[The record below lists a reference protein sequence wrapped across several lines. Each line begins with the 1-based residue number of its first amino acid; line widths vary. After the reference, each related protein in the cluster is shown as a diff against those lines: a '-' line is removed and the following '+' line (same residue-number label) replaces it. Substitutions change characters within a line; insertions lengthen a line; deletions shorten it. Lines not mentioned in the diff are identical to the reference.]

1 VVVVDE
7 AVGDSVVVVVVVV
20 EVVVVDVI
28 VVVVEVV
35 VVDVVVVVVEE
46 MIDSVVVGGDVPE
59 DCSDVG
65 FVEDVAIWVVV
76 PVEATLLQTKGC
88 LRVGSVH
95 FTSFHLPSFMM
106 KNL

>member
-1 VVVVDE
+1 MVVVDE

-20 EVVVVDVI
+20 EVVVVDV
-28 VVVVEVV
+28 
-35 VVDVVVVVVEE
+35 VVVVEE
-46 MIDSVVVGGDVPE
+46 IIDSVVVGGDVPE

-65 FVEDVAIWVVV
+65 FVEDVALWVVV

>member
-1 VVVVDE
+1 MVVVVE
-7 AVGDSVVVVVVVV
+7 EVRDSVVVVVIVVG
-20 EVVVVDVI
+20 VVVI
-28 VVVVEVV
+28 VVVV
-35 VVDVVVVVVEE
+35 VVVVVVEE
-46 MIDSVVVGGDVPE
+46 MIDSVVVGGGGDVPE

-65 FVEDVAIWVVV
+65 LVEDVALWVVV

>member
-1 VVVVDE
+1 MVVVVEEVRDSVVVVVIV
-7 AVGDSVVVVVVVV
+7 VGVVVIVVVVVVVV
-20 EVVVVDVI
+20 E
-28 VVVVEVV
+28 
-35 VVDVVVVVVEE
+35 E
-46 MIDSVVVGGDVPE
+46 MMDSVVVGGGGDVPE

-65 FVEDVAIWVVV
+65 SVEDVALWVVV

-95 FTSFHLPSFMM
+95 FTSFHLPSFII